1 MGLSRD
7 KEKQFKLSYESDGE
21 MGENTKNNNHQINQT
36 TEIAEEFFN
45 TTQNSE

>member
-1 MGLSRD
+1 MTNE
-7 KEKQFKLSYESDGE
+7 KEQKFKLSYESDGE
-21 MGENTKNNNHQINQT
+21 MGREKAGNTVNNNQS